1 MVGPVITDVPAKL
14 WAKVCNSSALSRQVY
29 DSYFVGSSAAHAIV
43 LTEPRE
49 LEAIS
54 LVDLRKAIGFAPPQS
69 WQRASTDL
77 LCVKGLEGLIK
88 LP

>member
-1 MVGPVITDVPAKL
+1 MFGPVITDVPENL
-14 WAKVCNSSALSRQVY
+14 WAKVWNFSAISRQEY
-29 DSYFVGSSAAHAIV
+29 DSYFAGSSVAHAIA

-49 LEAIS
+49 LESAIS

-77 LCVKGLEGLIK
+77 LRVTGLEG
-88 LP
+88 